1 MKFRLSNSSVIWMK
15 WSKQRTKSKMNS
27 DAMPCSEH
35 LEPYLISNNS
45 LIHFQ
50 RITLIFNS
58 RDKSHSAATS
68 FWDDILC
75 LIIVGRPHEKD
86 GNILIYLLKGIFQTN
101 ELNHYAYSTLENSI
115 FTSDSINVKFFTYVS
130 PCPIILPST
139 SFANNEIKLIIST
152 S

>member
-58 RDKSHSAATS
+58 RDKSHSAAAS

-75 LIIVGRPHEKD
+75 LIIMGRPHEKD
-86 GNILIYLLKGIFQTN
+86 GNILIYLLKGIFQTWT
-101 ELNHYAYSTLENSI
+101 ESLRLLNSWKFDFYQRFYKCKILHIRFSM
-115 FTSDSINVKFFTYVS
+115 SDHIAVDFLCKQWN
-130 PCPIILPST
+130 
-139 SFANNEIKLIIST
+139 
-152 S
+152 